1 MAYAFYL
8 GIDIAEQESAPVA
21 TLSLVEKSDET
32 PGGEAAGES
41 VYYVRRI
48 EQTADLDG
56 EDDDGDVVAGAHLA
70 DRVQDVLIGE
80 EFVGHAVVAVNRT
93 SAAGQAALHALTE
106 RGLSPV
112 GFALTGGAG
121 AAQSGAGVE
130 LGGGDDAGTDASG
143 FFVAERALADRLLR
157 LERAGRLHLE
167 QGNADEYVSK
177 LAHGMQSY
185 RAEEDAD
192 EASEGAETLGE
203 AEAAANEDDASGR
216 VEAQGETVPDAVDQ
230 DNDAPTDA
238 SEEAPRQHPHATFVV
253 SAGLACWL
261 GEERSFDPTEHL
273 AGDPPTTGEA
283 KRLHRPDTAS

>member
-8 GIDIAEQESAPVA
+8 GIDIEEKEDVPVA

-32 PGGEAAGES
+32 PAGEAADES

-48 EQTADLDG
+48 EQTTDLDG
-56 EDDDGDVVAGAHLA
+56 EDEDGEELEGAHLA
-70 DRVQDVLIGE
+70 DRVQDMLIGE

-112 GFALTGGAG
+112 GFALTGGSG
-121 AAQSGAGVE
+121 AAQEGTGVE
-130 LGGGDDAGTDASG
+130 LSGGDDAVTEGSG
-143 FFVAERALADRLLR
+143 FFVAERTLAERLLR

-167 QGNADEYVSK
+167 QGNADDYVSK

-192 EASEGAETLGE
+192 EASEGAETLGG
-203 AEAAANEDDASGR
+203 AEAAADEDDAPGR
-216 VEAQGETVPDAVDQ
+216 VEAEGEATPDAVDE
-230 DNDAPTDA
+230 DADAPTGA
-238 SEEAPRQHPHATFVV
+238 SEDAPRRHPHATLVV
-253 SAGLACWL
+253 SAGMACWL

-273 AGDPPTTGEA
+273 TGDPPTTGEA